1 MADGPSASRGDPAMA
16 EPTFG
21 NRLSRAF
28 AHNDNRQTRPL
39 LDALAHGF
47 AAVEADIHLVEGE
60 LLLGHGTRDLRPGQ
74 TLSSV
79 YLDPLAGI
87 VEEHGA
93 IYQDAPLVLLV
104 DVKSDAAPTWR
115 VLRETLAAYDGML
128 SQHRHDGV
136 LSGPVSVVV
145 SGHVD
150 LPAMEADL
158 VRFASADGR
167 LGDLT
172 TGLSPVVSMVSAK
185 WSKVFRWHGL
195 GRLPE
200 RQRARLREF
209 VSEAHRRGLAIR
221 FWGTREAMWPEL
233 DAAGV
238 DLILADDLPGM
249 AEYFAGGAG
258 PESARRTDP

>member
-1 MADGPSASRGDPAMA
+1 MA

-28 AHNDNRQTRPL
+28 AHNDNRQARPL
-39 LDALAHGF
+39 VDALGHGF
-47 AAVEADIHLVEGE
+47 AAVEADIHLVDGE
-60 LLLGHGTRDLRPGQ
+60 LLLGHGTGDLRPGQ

-79 YLDPLAGI
+79 YLDPLARI
-87 VEEHGA
+87 VAQHGA
-93 IYQDAPLVLLV
+93 VYPDAPLVLLI
-104 DVKSDAAPTWR
+104 DVKSDAAPAWR
-115 VLRETLAAYDGML
+115 VLRETLAAYAGML

-136 LSGPVSVVV
+136 LSGVVSVVV

-150 LPAMEADL
+150 LPGMEADP

-167 LGDLT
+167 LADLEG
-172 TGLSPVVSMVSAK
+172 GLSPVVSMVSAK
-185 WSKVFRWHGL
+185 WSRVFRWDGV
-195 GRLPE
+195 RRMPE
-200 RQRARLREF
+200 RERARLRAL
-209 VSEAHRRGLAIR
+209 VSGAHRRGLAIR

-249 AEYFAGGAG
+249 AEYFAGRSG
-258 PESARRTDP
+258 PGTTRRTDP